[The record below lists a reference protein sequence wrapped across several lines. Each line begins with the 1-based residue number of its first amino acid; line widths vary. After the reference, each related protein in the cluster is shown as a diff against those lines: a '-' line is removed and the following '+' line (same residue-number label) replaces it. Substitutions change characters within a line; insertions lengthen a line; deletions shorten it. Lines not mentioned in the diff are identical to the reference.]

1 MIEPTVSPATP
12 SGPSSS
18 VLESVAVFCGN
29 CSCGCPELFVDASAP
44 AERQVV
50 STDDFGQKVEMSIDQ
65 LGSLVEAA
73 KTGALDDLALTG

>member
-29 CSCGCPELFVDASAP
+29 CSCGCPELFLDHGAD
-44 AERQVV
+44 EDRRVV
-50 STDDFGQKVEMSIDQ
+50 LTDDFGQQVQMSLAQ
-65 LGSLVEAA
+65 LSVLVADV
-73 KTGALDDLALTG
+73 KSGALDRLVA

>member
-1 MIEPTVSPATP
+1 MKSIARFRGSR
-12 SGPSSS
+12 G
-18 VLESVAVFCGN
+18 
-29 CSCGCPELFVDASAP
+29 CGCPELFVDASAP

-50 STDDFGQKVEMSIDQ
+50 ITDDFGQKVEMSLDR